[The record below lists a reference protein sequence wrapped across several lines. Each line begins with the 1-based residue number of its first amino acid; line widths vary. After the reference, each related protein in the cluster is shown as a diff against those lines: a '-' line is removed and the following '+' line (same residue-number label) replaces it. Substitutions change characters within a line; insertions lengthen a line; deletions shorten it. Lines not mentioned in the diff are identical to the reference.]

1 MKILQGCIPRRD
13 KQHKIIF
20 GETGPILS
28 LGYCER
34 SLYDK
39 IRSKLLKNN
48 SKINGRNGIKQEL
61 LNKKILMGRY

>member
-13 KQHKIIF
+13 KQHKIVF

-28 LGYCER
+28 PGYCGR
-34 SLYDK
+34 TSYDK

-48 SKINGRNGIKQEL
+48 SKINGRNSIVEEL
-61 LNKKILMGRY
+61 LEKRF